1 MNNTYTNNEIEVDLS
16 VTLGSATLRVSQL
29 LKLGSGAV
37 VELDRKSTDYVDIY
51 ANNVLI
57 GKGEVVVTDDDAIGI
72 SVVELLKK

>member
-57 GKGEVVVTDDDAIGI
+57 GKGEVVVTDDDTIGI
-72 SVVELLKK
+72 SIVELLKK